1 MAEHKDSAEAHVQ
14 EGLVGEVVERC
25 VEPEGVAQRMD

>member
-1 MAEHKDSAEAHVQ
+1 VQ